1 MEAITNGHAGRPHWG
16 KMHYQ
21 TAATLRP
28 RYPHWDDFVKVRD
41 RLDPEGRFSNDYLDR
56 VLGVAPGRSAETQ
69 LQAADRH

>member
-1 MEAITNGHAGRPHWG
+1 
-16 KMHYQ
+16 MHYQ

-56 VLGVAPGRSAETQ
+56 VLGVAPGRSA
-69 LQAADRH
+69 